1 MTGHINSANSR
12 IANKNTTETF
22 FVKNVSIVLLPD
34 LRGMEPLTKI
44 LSASAEL
51 FSQYGFKTITMDD
64 IARRAGI
71 SKKTLYQHFANKQ
84 EVVQESVVWY
94 KNNTSESC
102 AMVLKDSENAIEAMV
117 KMLAFFDNMNKRINP
132 MAMFELQR
140 FFPEAYKTFRDLLVD
155 RDVVMIRDNMLQG
168 IKEGLY
174 REDINA
180 DLLAR
185 YRLETSL
192 LILQPNLLVNDRNNL
207 MSVALEIGE
216 HFLYGIMTEKG
227 EHQYQKYKTIY
238 LKGQNSQVF
247 A

>member
-1 MTGHINSANSR
+1 
-12 IANKNTTETF
+12 
-22 FVKNVSIVLLPD
+22 
-34 LRGMEPLTKI
+34 MEPLTKI

-84 EVVQESVVWY
+84 EVVNESVVWY
-94 KNNTSESC
+94 KNQMTDTC
-102 AMVLKDSENAIEAMV
+102 GAVLKDAENAIEAMV

-132 MAMFELQR
+132 MAMFEMQR
-140 FFPEAYKTFRDLLVD
+140 FFPEAYNLFRGMLVEK
-155 RDVVMIRDNMLQG
+155 DVVMLRENILQG

-174 REDINA
+174 REDLNA

-192 LILQPNLLVNDRNNL
+192 LVLQPNLLVSDRNDL
-207 MSVALEIGE
+207 MTVGLEIGE
-216 HFLYGIMTEKG
+216 HFLYGIMTQKG
-227 EHQYQKYKTIY
+227 EKLYQKYKTKY
-238 LKGQNSQVF
+238 LKQ
-247 A
+247 AATA

>member
-1 MTGHINSANSR
+1 VGI
-12 IANKNTTETF
+12 KN
-22 FVKNVSIVLLPD
+22 
-34 LRGMEPLTKI
+34 MEPLTKI

-84 EVVQESVVWY
+84 EVVNESVLWY
-94 KNNTSESC
+94 KNSTTETC
-102 AMVLKDSENAIEAMV
+102 MAALDGSENAIEAMV
-117 KMLAFFDNMNKRINP
+117 RMLAFFDDMQKRINP
-132 MAMFELQR
+132 MAIFEMQR
-140 FFPEAYKTFRDLLVD
+140 FFPEAYQTFRDLLVE
-155 RDVVMIRDNMLQG
+155 RDVVMIRDNILQG

-192 LILQPNLLVNDRNNL
+192 LILQPNLLVNDRNSL
-207 MSVALEIGE
+207 MTVALEIGE
-216 HFLYGIMTEKG
+216 HFLYGIMNAKG
-227 EHQYQKYKTIY
+227 EKLYLKYKAKYI
-238 LKGQNSQVF
+238 KQG

>member
-1 MTGHINSANSR
+1 
-12 IANKNTTETF
+12 
-22 FVKNVSIVLLPD
+22 
-34 LRGMEPLTKI
+34 MEPLVKI

-84 EVVQESVVWY
+84 EVVNDSVIWY
-94 KNNTSESC
+94 KNQTSETC
-102 AMVLKDSENAIEAMV
+102 GAMLKDAENAIEAMV
-117 KMLAFFDNMNKRINP
+117 RMLAYFDAMNKRINP
-132 MAMFELQR
+132 MAMFEMQR
-140 FFPEAYKTFRDLLVD
+140 FFPEAYKTFRDMLAD
-155 RDVVMIRDNMLQG
+155 RDVAMMRENILQG

-192 LILQPNLLVNDRNNL
+192 LVLQPNLLVSDRANL
-207 MSVALEIGE
+207 ISVALEIGE
-216 HFLYGIMTEKG
+216 HFLYGIMTPKG
-227 EHQYQKYKTIY
+227 EKLYQKYKAKY
-238 LKGQNSQVF
+238 LKQASQI
-247 A
+247 